1 MLTGYVAEQAEPLGQ
16 SVAVTDPEAPFEPQ
30 TYEQHLF
37 FASDPEWQCN
47 LPVSFQPVSCS
58 IRAEI
63 ASAEVD
69 FGGTLRGSK
78 KKPKCKKSSLPPRLL
93 GGGKLLEAGRL
104 LG

>member
-78 KKPKCKKSSLPPRLL
+78 KSQNAKRQFAASLVGWRQT
-93 GGGKLLEAGRL
+93 A
-104 LG
+104 